1 MRLLLVHSMQMTR
14 VRWLIAGFWL
24 LAFWLLAGMV
34 VAPALQSQLEAQAS
48 AILKGQPTGYEA
60 VKVQFDG
67 QRAILRGQVRHEDQ
81 RAQILSAAEKEVRGV
96 GPLSAKLNPVQQ
108 VVDELEIVPYP
119 PGWLFLAANGTR
131 GQLLGAAA
139 TEFESRDLYSLI
151 QDRWVAKGG
160 RIESMLKTLPELHD
174 EAPDLKQTL
183 AQIPLPDPREG
194 GDSSQI
200 QIASLGGPWQRLVPD
215 AKDER
220 LMERSLAIGIPR
232 REWEKSILPLIQ
244 NVRRYQSE
252 QRSQAEET
260 ARQTKLPPPHL
271 FLAARENRLLVRGQT
286 ATVGIK
292 REFLNALIVS
302 FPEWR
307 VIDDVRV
314 DRECRTVSDFGPIT
328 TALLPD
334 PLDEDSKSKGKSLVL
349 GLSGHAWKPVD
360 WLAETD
366 TQPWKEDLPKDLP
379 VNLLQDDYR
388 MVIGWLQGET
398 KGIPNLPIRAQPSF
412 LTLILLPNKVIFG
425 GQLAEE
431 SLHTQ
436 LIEAARQKYSGKA
449 IVIADSLLVRGT
461 CAPSIEIQQTLRSLP
476 PLPEAGSPG
485 SIAFTTPG
493 QVWKNTP
500 ASSGIDQ
507 AGAVAKSGILPTDF
521 PAAMAEDTFWD
532 GFDHLRQHWK
542 KLAINAKKESA
553 P

>member
-1 MRLLLVHSMQMTR
+1 MRLLLMHSMQMTR

-24 LAFWLLAGMV
+24 LTFWLLAGMV
-34 VAPALQSQLEAQAS
+34 VAPALQRQLEAQAS
-48 AILKGQPTGYEA
+48 TVLKDKPTGYEA

-67 QRAILRGQVRHEDQ
+67 QRAILTGQVRHEDQ
-81 RAQILSAAEKEVRGV
+81 RAQILSTAKKEVRGS

-108 VVDELEIVPYP
+108 VVDEIEVVPYP
-119 PGWLFLAANGTR
+119 PGWLLLAANGTR

-139 TEFESRDLYSLI
+139 TEFESRDLYRLI
-151 QDRWVAKGG
+151 QDRWGAKGG
-160 RIESMLKTLPELHD
+160 RVESKLKAAPELHD

-183 AQIPLPDPREG
+183 AQIPLPNPREG
-194 GDSSQI
+194 GDSAQI

-215 AKDER
+215 AKDDR
-220 LMERSLAIGIPR
+220 LMEQSLAIGISR
-232 REWEKSILPLIQ
+232 QDWEKSILPLIQ

-252 QRSQAEET
+252 QRSRAEET
-260 ARQTKLPPPHL
+260 TRQAKLPPPHL
-271 FLAARENRLLVRGQT
+271 FLAARENRLLVRGET

-292 REFLNALIVS
+292 REFLNALIIS

-307 VIDDVRV
+307 VIDDVRINP
-314 DRECRTVSDFGPIT
+314 ECRAVSDFGPIT

-334 PLDEDSKSKGKSLVL
+334 PLNEDLKTKGKSLML
-349 GLSGHAWKPVD
+349 GLSGDAWKPVD
-360 WLAETD
+360 WIVGTD
-366 TQPWKEDLPKDLP
+366 AQPWKEDLPKDLSA
-379 VNLLQDDYR
+379 NLLQDDHR

-398 KGIPNLPIRAQPSF
+398 KGIPTLPIRAQPSF
-412 LTLILLPNKVIFG
+412 LTLTLLPDKVIFA

-436 LIEAARQKYSGKA
+436 LIEAARQKYSGHA
-449 IVIADSLLVRGT
+449 IVISEPLLVRGT
-461 CAPSIEIQQTLRSLP
+461 CAPSTDIQQTLRSLP
-476 PLPEAGSPG
+476 PLPEVGSPG
-485 SIAFTTPG
+485 SIAFATPG
-493 QVWKNTP
+493 LVWKTIP
-500 ASSGIDQ
+500 ASTGIDQ
-507 AGAVAKSGILPTDF
+507 VGAVAKSGILPTDF

>member
-1 MRLLLVHSMQMTR
+1 
-14 VRWLIAGFWL
+14 
-24 LAFWLLAGMV
+24 
-34 VAPALQSQLEAQAS
+34 
-48 AILKGQPTGYEA
+48 
-60 VKVQFDG
+60 
-67 QRAILRGQVRHEDQ
+67 
-81 RAQILSAAEKEVRGV
+81 
-96 GPLSAKLNPVQQ
+96 
-108 VVDELEIVPYP
+108 
-119 PGWLFLAANGTR
+119 
-131 GQLLGAAA
+131 
-139 TEFESRDLYSLI
+139 
-151 QDRWVAKGG
+151 
-160 RIESMLKTLPELHD
+160 MLKALPELHD

-183 AQIPLPDPREG
+183 AQIPLPDPSEG
-194 GDSSQI
+194 GDSAQI

-220 LMERSLAIGIPR
+220 LMEQSLAIGISR

-252 QRSQAEET
+252 QRSLAEAN

-314 DRECRTVSDFGPIT
+314 NGECRAVSDFGPIT

-334 PLDEDSKSKGKSLVL
+334 PLNEDSKSKGKSLVL

-366 TQPWKEDLPKDLP
+366 TQLWTEDLPKDLP
-379 VNLLQDDYR
+379 ANLLQDDHR

-412 LTLILLPNKVIFG
+412 LTLILLPDKVIFA

-449 IVIADSLLVRGT
+449 IVISDSLLVRGT
-461 CAPSIEIQQTLRSLP
+461 CAPSTEIQQTLRSLP
-476 PLPEAGSPG
+476 PLPATDSPG

-493 QVWKNTP
+493 QVWKNTQ
-500 ASSGIDQ
+500 ASSSIDQ
-507 AGAVAKSGILPTDF
+507 AGAVAKSGILPPDF

>member
-14 VRWLIAGFWL
+14 VRWMIAGFWL

-34 VAPALQSQLEAQAS
+34 VAPALQSQLEVQAS
-48 AILKGQPTGYEA
+48 AILKGKPTGYEA

-96 GPLSAKLNPVQQ
+96 GPLSAKLNPVQH

-119 PGWLFLAANGTR
+119 PGWLLLAANGTR

-139 TEFESRDLYSLI
+139 TEFESRDLYRHI
-151 QDRWVAKGG
+151 QDRWGAKGG
-160 RIESMLKTLPELHD
+160 RIESKLKAFPELHD

-183 AQIPLPDPREG
+183 AQIPLPNAREG
-194 GDSSQI
+194 GDSAQI

-215 AKDER
+215 AKDDR
-220 LMERSLAIGIPR
+220 LMEQSLAIGISR
-232 REWEKSILPLIQ
+232 QEWEKSILPLIQ

-252 QRSQAEET
+252 QRSRAEET
-260 ARQTKLPPPHL
+260 TRQAKLPPPHL
-271 FLAARENRLLVRGQT
+271 FLAARENRLLVRGET

-292 REFLNALIVS
+292 REFLNALIIS

-307 VIDDVRV
+307 VIDDVRINP
-314 DRECRTVSDFGPIT
+314 ECRAVSDFGPIT

-334 PLDEDSKSKGKSLVL
+334 PLNEDSKTKGKSLML
-349 GLSGHAWKPVD
+349 GLSGDAWKPVD
-360 WLAETD
+360 WIVGTD
-366 TQPWKEDLPKDLP
+366 AQPWKEDLPKDLP
-379 VNLLQDDYR
+379 ANMLQDDHR

-398 KGIPNLPIRAQPSF
+398 KGIPTLPIRAQPSF
-412 LTLILLPNKVIFG
+412 LTLTLLPDKVIFA

-436 LIEAARQKYSGKA
+436 LIEAARQKYSGHA
-449 IVIADSLLVRGT
+449 IVISDPLLVRGT
-461 CAPSIEIQQTLRSLP
+461 CAPSTDIQQTLRSLP

-485 SIAFTTPG
+485 SIAFATPG
-493 QVWKNTP
+493 LVWKTIP
-500 ASSGIDQ
+500 ASTGIDQ
-507 AGAVAKSGILPTDF
+507 VGAVAKSGILPADF